1 MDILDRIKKECKK
14 HNMMC
19 YGCVFLGND
28 GHCVFELQ
36 PDEWNTDAIRDALGE
51 EGQIGKEVCES
62 VQIDVPKKFPGYSVR
77 SLADN
82 VDNCSREKINEI
94 IDCIEKM
101 KAVSH
106 KFNHGEYL

>member
-1 MDILDRIKKECKK
+1 MDMLERIKKECKK
-14 HNMMC
+14 HYSMC
-19 YGCVFLGND
+19 NGCFFLGDD
-28 GHCVFELQ
+28 GHCVFETQ
-36 PDEWNTDAIRDALGE
+36 PDEWDTEAIRDALGE
-51 EGQIGKEVCES
+51 EGK
-62 VQIDVPKKFPGYSVR
+62 IDVPEKFPSYAVH